1 MPRLTGRFLGG
12 VFCLFGGFGAGCDRF
27 GGFATGQVG
36 VCDRLRPVGLGIVAA
51 VTAKPVFRASF
62 GDLLRQVSEV
72 KQSLSRPAA
81 EPPSA
86 VERPGR
92 VGADPF
98 SVGGVVGLAAAAAV
112 AAGGSVGVADWHL
125 DVEVPPAARRRR
137 LRRAGGCEGW
147 SFDGDRLVRDLSG
160 PGFAGTDSTWKG
172 DFDV

>member
-1 MPRLTGRFLGG
+1 MGW
-12 VFCLFGGFGAGCDRF
+12 
-27 GGFATGQVG
+27 G

-112 AAGGSVGVADWHL
+112 AAGGSICVADWRL

-137 LRRAGGCEGW
+137 LHRAGGCEGW
-147 SFDGDRLVRDLSG
+147 SFDGDRLVRDPAG
-160 PGFAGTDSTWKG
+160 PDIAVIDGTWKG